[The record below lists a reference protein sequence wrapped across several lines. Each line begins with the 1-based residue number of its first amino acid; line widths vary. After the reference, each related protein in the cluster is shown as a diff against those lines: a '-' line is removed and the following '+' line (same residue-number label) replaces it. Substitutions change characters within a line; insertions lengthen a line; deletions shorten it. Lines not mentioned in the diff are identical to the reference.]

1 MKEQYGNGAAFPRFP
16 GLDEKRRWAAHRRRA
31 AICNDYPACA
41 LSPLL
46 SKTGAQ
52 RGRQM
57 QDEIEEL
64 REKAGRCRALADVQP
79 NVVAVS
85 ELLALAFEYDS
96 RAEKLETQFRKVGG
110 F

>member
-1 MKEQYGNGAAFPRFP
+1 
-16 GLDEKRRWAAHRRRA
+16 
-31 AICNDYPACA
+31 
-41 LSPLL
+41 
-46 SKTGAQ
+46 
-52 RGRQM
+52 M